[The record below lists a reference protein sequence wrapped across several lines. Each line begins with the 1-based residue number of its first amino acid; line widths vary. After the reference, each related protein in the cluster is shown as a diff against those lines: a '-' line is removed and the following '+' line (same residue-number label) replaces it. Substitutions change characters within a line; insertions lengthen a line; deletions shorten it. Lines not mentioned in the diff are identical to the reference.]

1 MNKVK
6 LDGKDRAIIK
16 VLEENGR
23 ALIRDISKKTGI
35 PRDSVNYR
43 IKKMLAEKVIVDF
56 AVLCDT
62 NKLGHPIFTWVN
74 VQLQQ
79 FDSEKEKQFEGFLK
93 QVSNVVYVSKVTGA
107 YHYMFAVA
115 TKTIQDLDKTLK
127 TILNKFPNLIKTYNT
142 SLLVEE
148 IQYDTFY
155 RLIAKK

>member
-1 MNKVK
+1 MMK
-6 LDGKDRAIIK
+6 LDKKDRAIIK
-16 VLEENGR
+16 SLEENGR

-43 IKKMLAEKVIVDF
+43 IKKMQKDKVIKGF

-62 NKLGHPIFTWVN
+62 NKLNHPIFTWVN

-79 FDSEKEKQFEGFLK
+79 FDENKEKQFEGFLK
-93 QVSNVVYVSKVTGA
+93 QVPNVVYINKVTGA
-107 YHYMFAVA
+107 YHYVFAVA

-127 TILNKFPNLIKTYNT
+127 IILNKFPNLIKTYNT

-155 RLIAKK
+155 RLID